1 MSLYRELTY
10 NHEVETVR
18 GIQFSI
24 MGPEEIKKRSVVE
37 VTATEL
43 YQGLDPVPHGLFDP
57 RMGVIDHNRL
67 CRTCEQRNTM
77 CPGHMGHV
85 VLARPVFYVQYFD
98 IIKKLLKCVCFRCS
112 RLLVDVEKPDV
123 KAFLAK
129 KHSRQ
134 KRWDT
139 MSRMN
144 SQKIVRCGAQTLD
157 GCGARQPVR
166 ITREGMLRIAMEWTD
181 LDEASSSTSGAGAG
195 AGVKKIVLT
204 AEDVLRILRRIS
216 DADADVLGFSPRYCH
231 PEWLVCTVLPV
242 PPPAVRPSV
251 RNDGGQ
257 RCEDDL
263 THTLLAIVK
272 ANNAIK
278 AKVEKNANKDQIDI
292 MVAMLQSYVAS
303 FIDNSVG
310 GLLQMKQRTGRP
322 LRALFDRLCGKEGR
336 IRGNLMGKRVDFSA
350 RSVITPDPNISI
362 DELGVPLRIAM
373 SITFPEVVNP
383 LNRDELM
390 KLVERGPGEY
400 PGARM
405 VRNASDGRVIILS
418 KVMDRANIALEE
430 GDIVD
435 RHLRNGDNVLFNRQ
449 PSLHKMSMMAHRV
462 RVMPSANFSTFR
474 LNTCVTPVFNAD
486 FDGDEMNMHV
496 PQSSQTHEEMMQLA
510 AVPKQIITPRLS
522 KPLIAIVQDVAVG
535 VFKITQPDVR
545 ITEREMMN
553 LVAANPRN
561 MGALPE
567 TGLKNEHG
575 APVWTGRDAMS
586 TIIPPT
592 VNMRLKNRGF
602 DDNPVDDN
610 VVVVRNGKLVQGVC
624 DVDTYQA
631 RTVGFV
637 HSIFNECGSDETR
650 IFFDNSQK
658 LICDWLLQYGFSV
671 GISDLVIDRATLAE
685 IKKTIDET
693 KDVVFKTIWDVHA
706 GRFENLSTKNNAEH
720 FEAQVNAAL
729 NKAINSVGKMGK
741 QRVAGTK
748 NRMIDMIAS
757 GAKGSIVNFAQQ
769 VGCLGQQNVDGRRI
783 PYGFE
788 HRTLPHYTKYDDSP
802 EARGFVVNSFV
813 SGLTPQEFFFH
824 AMGGREGLIDTAVK
838 SVTGDTPVVIIEH
851 GVPKYLNIGDWIDAC
866 LEAGKDT
873 VRHFPEDRRME
884 LLDIEEGQVFIPTT
898 NENGVVTWGDV
909 TAVTRHD
916 PGTTLYKVTTAGG
929 RSVTVVES
937 KSLIVWDE
945 ERRGFFEKL
954 TTEVRE
960 GDYLPVTAKLAAP
973 PVIIEEVD
981 MTVYFPKDEYI
992 YGTDFNRA
1000 AQLVEEA
1007 MNEPTT
1013 KRLEGCKDAQDRT
1026 KIARGWWKKH
1036 NGVDFVLP
1044 YEKKSLLTRALKR
1057 SNTEVRRNMSVRKRV
1072 ESRNRLLRNA
1082 RRRNALQNV
1091 QDGCFYPY
1099 SASRVAARLPE
1110 KFALDYDNGV
1120 FVGIYLADG
1129 CTHPKSGTVSIAKED
1144 PAVQAWVRDWF
1155 AKYSIT
1161 SRVDV
1166 SQKERG
1172 VSTSIIGNSTLLAK
1186 FMDAFVGHGS
1196 RNKHVP
1202 DVAFAAPEA
1211 FVKGLLSGYF
1221 SGDGSV
1227 SKTSVMVSSV
1237 SRRLIDGVSM
1247 LCNRIGVFGKISTHQ
1262 LAANNLGTV
1271 DIAPIITLD
1280 IRGQWG
1286 TRFQKEISLILP
1298 AKEAALRAMT
1308 PSAAHINYPE
1318 LNDVVMDRVAS
1329 IETMGV
1335 EEHLKVYDITVPST
1349 LNFSCGNGLQLR
1361 DTSESGYIQRKL
1373 VKAMEDCK
1381 VCHDYTVRDT
1391 TNSIVQFL
1399 FGEDGVDPIRR
1410 ESQSIPYM
1418 KKTIEEIQA
1427 EHCFFGPDDLK
1438 YHVTKEV
1445 YEQLLADPAWT
1456 ERVYQHYLDILDDR
1470 AFLID
1475 KIFKGVH
1482 DDKITYP
1489 IAFQRILENAKAR
1502 YAKFGGDAATDMHPD
1517 HVLDQIKLLTE
1528 ELFVSKPNPGNRFL
1542 QLLLRCFLSPKA
1554 IITRYR
1560 FTRVAFDYVV
1570 QTIRARFYE
1579 ALAHPGEMVGVVAA
1593 QSIGEPTTQL
1603 SVVSSAHVLIQAPS
1617 GEMYKGPI
1625 GKLIDDVIARPG
1637 THIRDLGGD
1646 SVVVDMLED
1655 YKIIGVSNEEKTSWR
1670 SISQV
1675 SRHPANGG
1683 MVRVYTKSGKDT
1695 CATLSHSF
1703 LKRSEASIVPVLGSD
1718 LKVGDR
1724 IPVAKNAPWVQD
1736 PLMEIRIDDDLV
1748 LPLDRDFGWMCGA
1761 YIADGRATGN
1771 IVDICKT
1778 IPEFY
1783 QRIIDFAARLGCEVT
1798 QTPNAF
1804 NGLNN
1809 RFTHRGIAKFFANEF
1824 GCGSFQKEI
1833 PGFVFQSNRDFV
1845 SGLIGGYFD
1854 GDGNVNAIPGKQMIR
1869 AASVSK
1875 RLCDDII
1882 LLLSFFGIF
1891 ASISVNHKS
1900 GVSSRLGGKGTSAH
1914 DDQFR
1919 TCSEGQALH
1928 DPPLQIL
1935 STGRQQADQYCPQ
1948 ISRKYAQAFK
1958 DHIGFVVKHKAAS
1971 LDEVIAYVNREE
1983 VHAVKEEIDKIP
1995 ELGNAIS
2002 YIGKALNYPQ
2012 QARVFGRWAKKD
2024 SIGRRTLEQ
2033 YIQQFE
2039 ATVHALQH
2047 SEGLMAVLDDVNK
2060 TLEAKQ
2066 DAIKALDERLGYV
2079 TDKDPMG
2086 PRRMASYT
2094 KGMREAASKIPEVQ
2108 AKLAILRQAAE
2119 SDVVWDEI
2127 VKLEYLP
2134 DPGEY
2139 VYDFTVPGNDS
2150 FMVDCG
2156 VLVHNTL
2163 NSIHHDEELLL
2174 LRDGALDRVKI
2185 GEYIDKVVAD
2195 AEKEELE
2202 EHPNDTK
2209 LAWLKRS
2216 DVKVLSCD
2224 EDGKVAWQAVEAVTR
2239 HPVVNEDGSNTLLRV
2254 TTSSGRS
2261 VIATKAKS
2269 FLKRIDNKIVGVEGK
2284 DLKVGDFL
2292 PVSKILPT
2300 REVAPVDV
2308 LDMSL
2313 FLPKDEFLYMTEV
2326 GKALSCYRNKVGRM
2340 WTQEIGKSIILP
2352 YKRIDSL
2359 TAAFVGLPSRPA
2371 TNTHY
2376 KEGCV
2381 YPLKT
2386 MGKELASHVPEAIP
2400 LDKDFGWIV
2409 GAYLSEGCIAV
2420 GANKKGAKERP
2431 YAVLICNMTPEFH
2444 ERVDVFCKRYDIGYH
2459 VDEGTRQ
2466 MASGTVG
2473 KTKTL
2478 RMHCLLLGELFMR
2491 MFGNG
2496 ACDKRIHPM
2505 LLGAPDDFLH
2515 GLVDGYFSGDGC
2527 APARQVSLNAY
2538 SASLG
2543 LLEDMRQILARY
2555 NISATIRQIGES
2567 TYERNKAKYK
2577 STVRGWTLYLSA
2589 ADTIKFRD
2597 RFTLCV
2603 AAKQERLEAMETK
2616 LEYGLKDVVPDICTQ
2631 QWGVITANRAEIDRL
2646 LQSASDEQD
2655 REILKKIQ
2663 EEDIIYDQVVSIEEV
2678 LNDHDWVYDLTVA
2691 NTRTFN
2697 LYDGISQFDTFHL
2710 SGVASASAQVRGVP
2724 RLQELLHVS
2733 KNLKTPIMTIYIRP
2747 EFSQDK
2753 NRCKEIMNT
2762 VQTTR
2767 LSDIVKSTAIY
2778 YDPDDTL
2785 LPLDKPFLDVYKEWR
2800 EFNSGLC
2807 PKASTSPWLL
2817 RLEFDRAKMLDVDVI
2832 MMDVERV
2839 LADHLDD
2846 QASCLFSDDN
2856 AEQLVCRIRIMDDDG
2871 QIDDM
2876 LTHLKALQQALMESM
2891 TIKGIPKINKASM
2904 FKRDSVKRDDA
2915 KAKGVLMHDAEQDSF
2930 ERTYEWVLETDGTN
2944 LREILMNPFVDS
2956 ERTVTNNVY
2965 EICQV
2970 LGIEAARQALH
2981 DEIMAV
2987 LATAY
2992 VNYCHISLLI
3002 DTMTNKGHLSSID
3015 RHGINR
3021 TDIGPLAKS
3030 SFEQTKDILIKA
3042 GVFAEHDRMTG
3053 ISANVMLGQIGK
3065 FGTGD
3070 SDILLDPEALESV
3083 KPLARIEESVPG
3095 FEAAEPPNNASLSS
3109 GTATS
3114 DMFKMSLDI
3123 N

>member
-43 YQGLDPVPHGLFDP
+43 YQGLDPVAHGLFDQ
-57 RMGVIDHNRL
+57 RMGVIDHSRL

-77 CPGHMGHV
+77 CPGHMGHI

-112 RLLVDVEKPDV
+112 RLLVDVEKPDI

-181 LDEASSSTSGAGAG
+181 LDEASSSTGSSSGAAG
-195 AGVKKIVLT
+195 GVKKIVLT

-216 DADADVLGFSPRYCH
+216 DADADVLGFSPRYCR

-278 AKVEKNANKDQIDI
+278 AKLEKNASKDQIDI

-390 KLVERGPGEY
+390 RLVERGPGEY

-405 VRNASDGRVIILS
+405 VRKASNGRVIILS

-545 ITEREMMN
+545 ITEKDMMN

-561 MGALPE
+561 MGVLPK
-567 TGLKNEHG
+567 TSLKNEHG
-575 APVWTGRDAMS
+575 VPVWTGRDAMS
-586 TIIPPT
+586 SIIPPT

-610 VVVVRNGKLVQGVC
+610 VVVVRNGRLVQGVC

-650 IFFDNSQK
+650 IFFDNTQK

-729 NKAINSVGKMGK
+729 NKAVNSVGKMGK

-851 GVPKYLNIGDWIDAC
+851 GVPKYVNIGDWIDAC
-866 LEAGKDT
+866 LEAGKER

-898 NENGVVTWGDV
+898 DENGVVTWGDV

-916 PGTTLYKVTTAGG
+916 PGTTLYNITTAGG

-945 ERRGFFEKL
+945 ERCGFFEKL

-960 GDYLPVTAKLAAP
+960 GDYLPVTAKLATP

-981 MTVYFPKDEYI
+981 MTAYFPKEEYV
-992 YGTDFNRA
+992 YGTDFNMA
-1000 AQLVEEA
+1000 ARLVEEA
-1007 MNEPTT
+1007 MNAPTT
-1013 KRLEGCKDAQDRT
+1013 KRLEGCKDAKDRT
-1026 KIARGWWKKH
+1026 KISGGWWKKH

-1044 YEKKSLLTRALKR
+1044 YEKKTLKR
-1057 SNTEVRRNMSVRKRV
+1057 SNTEVSIRRSMSMKRRT
-1072 ESRNRLLRNA
+1072 EFRNRLLNVRRCA
-1082 RRRNALQNV
+1082 RGVLQNV

-1099 SASRVAARLPE
+1099 SASRAAARLPE

-1129 CTHPKSGTVSIAKED
+1129 CTHAKSGTVCIAKED
-1144 PAVQAWVRDWF
+1144 VTVQAWVRDWF

-1161 SRVDV
+1161 SRVDAA
-1166 SQKERG
+1166 QKERG

-1186 FMDAFVGHGS
+1186 FMDAFVGHAS

-1202 DVAFAAPEA
+1202 DVAFVAPEA
-1211 FVKGLLSGYF
+1211 FVKGLLAGYF
-1221 SGDGSV
+1221 SGDGSI
-1227 SKTSVMVSSV
+1227 SKTSLSASSV
-1237 SRRLIDGVSM
+1237 SRRLINGMSM
-1247 LCNRIGVFGKISTHQ
+1247 LCNRIGVFGKMSSYQ

-1271 DIAPIITLD
+1271 NIAPIITLD
-1280 IRGQWG
+1280 IRGQWAA
-1286 TRFQKEISLILP
+1286 RFQEEITLILP
-1298 AKEAALRAMT
+1298 DKESALRAMT
-1308 PSAAHINYPE
+1308 PTSTHINYPE
-1318 LNDVVMDRVAS
+1318 HNHVVLDRVAS

-1335 EEHLKVYDITVPST
+1335 EQHPKVYDITVPST
-1349 LNFSCGNGLQLR
+1349 LNFCCGNGLHMR

-1391 TNSIVQFL
+1391 TGSIVQFL

-1470 AFLID
+1470 AFLIQR
-1475 KIFKGVH
+1475 IFKGAH

-1502 YAKFGGDAATDMHPD
+1502 YATFGGDAASDMHPD
-1517 HVLDQIKLLTE
+1517 HVLEQIKLLTE
-1528 ELFVSKPNPGNRFL
+1528 ELYVSKPNPGNRFL

-1554 IITRYR
+1554 ILTRYR
-1560 FTRVAFDYVV
+1560 FTRVAFDYVI

-1603 SVVSSAHVLIQAPS
+1603 CVVGSSSVIVRKPD
-1617 GEMYKGPI
+1617 GEMYKGAI
-1625 GKLIDDVIARPG
+1625 KDFVDGLLQENAGRVVQLNNTR
-1637 THIRDLGGD
+1637 RSSLLDLD
-1646 SVVVDMLED
+1646 RNFEV
-1655 YKIIGVSNEEKTSWR
+1655 IGVSDNEKLCWMP
-1670 SISQV
+1670 ISQV
-1675 SRHPANGG
+1675 SRHDPNGG
-1683 MVRVYTKSGKDT
+1683 LVKVTTRSNKTT
-1695 CATLSHSF
+1695 TATMSHSF
-1703 LKRSEASIVPVLGSD
+1703 LKRAEASVVPVLGSD

-1724 IPVAKNAPWVQD
+1724 IPVAKSAPWVQD

-1761 YIADGRATGN
+1761 YLADGRATGN
-1771 IVDICKT
+1771 IVDICKS

-1783 QRIIDFAARLGCEVT
+1783 ERIIDFAARLGCEVR
-1798 QTPNAF
+1798 QTTNSF
-1804 NGLNN
+1804 SGLNN
-1809 RFTHRGIAKFFANEF
+1809 RFTHRGIAKFFANQF
-1824 GCGSFQKEI
+1824 GCGSFQKDI

-1891 ASISVNHKS
+1891 ASISVNHKTE
-1900 GVSSRLGGKGTSAH
+1900 VSLSVGGKGTGGH
-1914 DDQFR
+1914 NNQF
-1919 TCSEGQALH
+1919 TTGNDSKHELH
-1928 DPPLQIL
+1928 DPMQIL
-1935 STGRQQADQYCPQ
+1935 SNGRQQADQYCPQ

-1971 LDEVIAYVNREE
+1971 LDEIIAYVNREE
-1983 VHAVKEEIDKIP
+1983 VHAVKDEIDKIP
-1995 ELGNAIS
+1995 ELGGAIAF
-2002 YIGKALNYPQ
+2002 IGKALNYPQ

-2047 SEGLMAVLDDVNK
+2047 SQDLVGVLDDHDA
-2060 TLEAKQ
+2060 TLEAKR
-2066 DAIKALDERLGYV
+2066 DAIQALDERLGYV
-2079 TDKDPMG
+2079 TDKDPLG
-2086 PRRMASYT
+2086 PRRMANYT

-2108 AKLAILRQAAE
+2108 EKLAILRQAAD

-2174 LRDGALDRVKI
+2174 LKDGALDRVRI
-2185 GEYIDKVVAD
+2185 GEYIDKAVAD

-2202 EHPNDTK
+2202 EHPNDTL

-2239 HPVVNEDGSNTLLRV
+2239 HPVVNEDGSDTLLKV

-2269 FLKRIDNKIVGVEGK
+2269 FLKRVDNKIVGVDGK

-2326 GKALSCYRNKVGRM
+2326 GKALNCYRNKVGRM
-2340 WTQEIGKSIILP
+2340 WTQEFDKSIILP
-2352 YKRIDSL
+2352 YKRSDSL
-2359 TAAFVGLPSRPA
+2359 LAAFVGQPKRPA

-2386 MGKELASHVPEAIP
+2386 MGKDMASHVPEAIP
-2400 LDKDFGWIV
+2400 LDRDFGWIV

-2420 GANKKGAKERP
+2420 GANKKGAKEKP

-2444 ERVDVFCKRYDIGYH
+2444 ERVDAFCKRYDIGYH

-2466 MASGTVG
+2466 MPSGTVAQ
-2473 KTKTL
+2473 TKSL

-2491 MFGNG
+2491 MLGNG
-2496 ACDKRIHPM
+2496 AANKRIHPM

-2515 GLVDGYFSGDGC
+2515 GLVDGYFSGDGYVGISHVTV
-2527 APARQVSLNAY
+2527 RAY
-2538 SASLG
+2538 SASHG
-2543 LLEDMRQILARY
+2543 LLEDMRQVLTRY
-2555 NISATIRQIGES
+2555 GINATVRQIS
-2567 TYERNKAKYK
+2567 DAVYE
-2577 STVRGWTLYLSA
+2577 STVRGSYLILSSV
-2589 ADTIKFRD
+2589 DTMKFKEQ
-2597 RFTLCV
+2597 FTLCSV
-2603 AAKQERLEAMETK
+2603 KKQERLDAK
-2616 LEYGLKDVVPDICTQ
+2616 KDPRLEFGLKDMVPDIVTQ
-2631 QWGVITANRAEIDRL
+2631 EWGTIKVNRVEVARL
-2646 LQSASDEQD
+2646 EQMCVLESD
-2655 REILKKIQ
+2655 REVLRLIMD
-2663 EEDIIYDQVVSIEEV
+2663 EDIVYDEVTAIEEV
-2678 LNDHDWVYDLTVA
+2678 PNDHQWVYDLTVA
-2691 NTRTFN
+2691 NTRNFN
-2697 LYDGISQFDTFHL
+2697 LLSGLAQKDTFHL

-2753 NRCKEIMNT
+2753 NRCKEIMNMI
-2762 VQTTR
+2762 QTTR

-2800 EFNSGLC
+2800 ELNPSLC
-2807 PKASTSPWLL
+2807 PKASKSPWLL

-2839 LADHLDD
+2839 LGDHLDD

-2891 TIKGIPKINKASM
+2891 TIKGTPKINKASM
-2904 FKRDSVKRDDA
+2904 FKRDSVKRDDPTS
-2915 KAKGVLMHDAEQDSF
+2915 KGMLMHDAERDTF

-3070 SDILLDPEALESV
+3070 SDILLDPEALENV
-3083 KPLARIEESVPG
+3083 KPLARVEHGPPG
-3095 FEAAEPPNNASLSS
+3095 FEAAAPPNASSS
-3109 GTATS
+3109 GPATS
-3114 DMFKMSLDI
+3114 DMFKMSLEI
-3123 N
+3123 M